1 MLEDYWKRKTGI
13 YCKKKIKYDKE
24 NPQNIMERQLRKKG
38 VKDKFKDSRNEME
51 TVMKAKFKKKKNKV
65 GVYIFVQGK
74 QILNFERK
82 VILGLNEIDSDTK
95 SKM

>member
-1 MLEDYWKRKTGI
+1 MLEDYWKRKTGK
-13 YCKKKIKYDKE
+13 YCEKKIKYDEE

-51 TVMKAKFKKKKNKV
+51 TIMKAKLKKKKKKV

-74 QILNFERK
+74 QILNFER